1 MGLAG
6 RGIVGCSF
14 IKHVKMRK
22 GVPAH
27 LQIVQNYLRGIAF
40 GDKDVVVWVDI
51 LPNRQESEA

>member
-1 MGLAG
+1 
-6 RGIVGCSF
+6 
-14 IKHVKMRK
+14 MRK

-27 LQIVQNYLRGIAF
+27 LQIVQNYLRGMAF